1 MIESN
6 NQSFFPNRFDCV
18 VVGAGHAGSEAAYI
32 SSKGGAKTLL
42 ITMNLDTIGQMSC
55 NPAIGG
61 IAKGHM
67 VREVDALGGIMGKVI
82 DHTGIQFKM
91 LNTSKGPSVWAPR
104 AQAEKKEYQLKVKHT
119 LEAEKN
125 LSIRQDTVEEL
136 IIENDQVIGV
146 KTGRGFEIFTNH
158 VILTTGTFLSSL
170 VHIGT
175 YQNENGR
182 MCEPTVKGL
191 SKSLAKY
198 NLKLGR
204 LKTGTPPRIHKN
216 SVDLSVLAIQEGD
229 PNPSPFSF
237 STEKITRR
245 QIPCYITYTNA
256 ETHKLIHDNLNLSP
270 MYSGQIQST
279 GPRYCPSIEDKVVR
293 FADRERHQVF
303 LEPEGYETSE
313 IYLNGVSTS
322 LPEEVQW
329 KLVRSLKGLENAEI
343 VRPGYAIEYDY
354 VDPTEL
360 KPTLE
365 TKKIKGLYHAGQI
378 NGTTGY
384 EEAAA
389 QGLVAAYSVLHS
401 LKNLSPLLFKRSES
415 YIGVL
420 VDDLVHKGV
429 EDPYRMF
436 TSRAEHRLL
445 LRQDNADQRL
455 MKYGYDLG
463 LVDQES
469 YDRMKDR
476 YKRVNSVREK
486 IYQIPLKPS
495 DEFQNLLDRKGI
507 MNYKFGMKLDSFLK
521 RPEIKITDIEFMI
534 PEVKPWSEAEKNIL
548 EMEIK
553 YEGYI
558 KRELETIQWKSRYLD
573 LSIPEDINYEVIAGL
588 KKEAVQKLKNHK
600 PMTLEKAS
608 QISGVDP
615 SDIDLILYHIKGK
628 KNKNGS
634 FLIVVGS
641 TINCRNCYL
650 KFKIFPTICGWSFHK
665 ELNLIYVSHETF

>member
-1 MIESN
+1 MES
-6 NQSFFPNRFDCV
+6 SFFPNKFDCV
-18 VVGAGHAGSEAAYI
+18 VVGAGHAGAEAAYVASI
-32 SSKGGAKTLL
+32 GGARTLL

-67 VREVDALGGIMGKVI
+67 VRELDALGGLMGRVI
-82 DHTGIQFKM
+82 DATGIQFKM

-119 LEAEKN
+119 LEEIQN
-125 LSIRQDTVEEL
+125 LSIRQDTVEDL
-136 IIENDQVIGV
+136 LIENDAIVGV
-146 KTGRGFEIFTNH
+146 RTGRGFEIFTGN
-158 VILTTGTFLSSL
+158 VILTTGTFLSSI

-182 MCEPTVKGL
+182 FGEPTVKGL

-198 NLKLGR
+198 DLKLGR
-204 LKTGTPPRIHKN
+204 LKTGTPPRIHRN
-216 SVDLSVLAIQEGD
+216 SVNLSEMVVQDGD

-245 QIPCYITYTNA
+245 QIPCYITYTN
-256 ETHKLIHDNLNLSP
+256 EKTHRLINENIHLSP
-270 MYSGQIQST
+270 MYSGQIKST
-279 GPRYCPSIEDKVVR
+279 GPRYCPSIEDKIVR
-293 FADRERHQVF
+293 FADRDRHQVF
-303 LEPEGYETSE
+303 LEPEGYDTKE

-329 KLVRSLKGLENAEI
+329 KLVRSIAGLEEAEI
-343 VRPGYAIEYDY
+343 LRPGYAIEYDY

-389 QGLVAAYSVLHS
+389 QGLVAAYSVLSS
-401 LKNLSPLLFKRSES
+401 LRGETPMLFSRNES

-455 MKYGYDLG
+455 MEYGFKMGLIKEDAYRRMMEKY
-463 LVDQES
+463 
-469 YDRMKDR
+469 R
-476 YKRVNSVREK
+476 RVHEVKERIQSL
-486 IYQIPLKPS
+486 PLKPTP
-495 DEFQNLLDRKGI
+495 EFESLLERKSITGFK
-507 MNYKFGMKLDSFLK
+507 YGSKLDSFLK
-521 RPEIKITDIEFMI
+521 RPEISFEDIAFFV
-534 PEVKPWSEAEKNIL
+534 PESDSLSFEDKKVI
-548 EMEIK
+548 EMEVK

-558 KRELETIQWKSRYLD
+558 KREQDTIEWKKRFL
-573 LSIPEDINYEVIAGL
+573 LTNIPEDIDYNIVPGI
-588 KKEAVQKLKNHK
+588 KKEAIQKLSKHRPLN
-600 PMTLEKAS
+600 LEKAA

-615 SDIDLILYHIKGK
+615 SDIDMLLFYIKGK
-628 KNKNGS
+628 RLS
-634 FLIVVGS
+634 AV
-641 TINCRNCYL
+641 
-650 KFKIFPTICGWSFHK
+650 
-665 ELNLIYVSHETF
+665 

>member
-1 MIESN
+1 MLESKTT
-6 NQSFFPNRFDCV
+6 SVFPNRFDCI

-32 SSKGGAKTLL
+32 ASKGGAKTLL

-67 VREVDALGGIMGKVI
+67 VREVDALGGLMGKVI
-82 DHTGIQFKM
+82 DQTGIQFKM

-136 IIENDQVIGV
+136 LIENDSVIGV

-158 VILTTGTFLSSL
+158 LILTTGTFLSSL

-216 SVDLSVLAIQEGD
+216 SVDLSVLAIQDGD
-229 PNPSPFSF
+229 ATPSPFSF
-237 STEKITRR
+237 STDRITRK

-256 ETHKLIHDNLNLSP
+256 DTHKIIHENLNLSP

-279 GPRYCPSIEDKVVR
+279 GPRYCPSIEDKIVR

-303 LEPEGYETSE
+303 LEPEGYETAE

-343 VRPGYAIEYDY
+343 LRPGYAIEYDY

-389 QGLVAAYSVLHS
+389 QGLVAAYSVLNS
-401 LKNLSPLLFKRSES
+401 LRNQPPLLFKRSES

-445 LRQDNADQRL
+445 LRQDNADLRL
-455 MKYGYDLG
+455 MKYGYELG
-463 LVDQES
+463 LVDQTS
-469 YDRMKDR
+469 FDRMNEK
-476 YKRVNSVREK
+476 YERVSAVREK

-495 DEFQNLLDRKGI
+495 DEFQSLLDQKGI
-507 MNYKFGMKLDSFLK
+507 LNYKFGMKLDSFLK
-521 RPEIKITDIEFMI
+521 RPEIKITDVEFMI
-534 PEVKPWSEAEKNIL
+534 PEVLSWSELEKNIL

-558 KRELETIQWKSRYLD
+558 KRELETIQWKNKYLD
-573 LSIPEDINYEVIAGL
+573 LSIPEDLSYDTISGL
-588 KKEAVQKLKNHK
+588 KKEAIQKLKTHK
-600 PMTLEKAS
+600 PMTLEKAA

-615 SDIDLILYHIKGK
+615 SDIDLLLYHIKGRK
-628 KNKNGS
+628 KQEAEMS
-634 FLIVVGS
+634 
-641 TINCRNCYL
+641 
-650 KFKIFPTICGWSFHK
+650 
-665 ELNLIYVSHETF
+665 

>member
-1 MIESN
+1 MIESK

-32 SSKGGAKTLL
+32 ASKGGAKTLL

-82 DHTGIQFKM
+82 DNTGIQFKM

-136 IIENDQVIGV
+136 LIENDRMIGV
-146 KTGRGFEIFTNH
+146 KTGRGFEIYTSH

-216 SVDLSVLAIQEGD
+216 SVDLSVLAIQDGD

-237 STEKITRR
+237 STEKITRK
-245 QIPCYITYTNA
+245 QIPCYITYTNS
-256 ETHKLIHDNLNLSP
+256 ETHKLILENLNLSP

-329 KLVRSLKGLENAEI
+329 KLVRSLKGLEYAEI

-401 LKNLSPLLFKRSES
+401 LKNETPLLFKRSES

-420 VDDLVHKGV
+420 IDDLVLKGV

-463 LVDQES
+463 LIDQES
-469 YDRMKDR
+469 YDRMREK
-476 YKRVNSVREK
+476 YERVNSVRER

-495 DEFQNLLDRKGI
+495 DEFQNLLSRKGI
-507 MNYKFGMKLDSFLK
+507 TNYKFGMKLDSFLK
-521 RPEIKITDIEFMI
+521 RPEIKITDVEFMI
-534 PEVKPWSEAEKNIL
+534 PEVSSWSELEKNVL

-558 KRELETIQWKSRYLD
+558 KRELETIQWKNKYLD
-573 LSIPEDINYEVIAGL
+573 LAIPEDINYETIAGL
-588 KKEAVQKLKNHK
+588 KKEAIQKLKSHK
-600 PMTLEKAS
+600 PITLEKAG

-615 SDIDLILYHIKGK
+615 SDVDLLLYHIKGK
-628 KNKNGS
+628 RKQEAEAS
-634 FLIVVGS
+634 
-641 TINCRNCYL
+641 
-650 KFKIFPTICGWSFHK
+650 
-665 ELNLIYVSHETF
+665 

>member
-1 MIESN
+1 MQIESKGRMES
-6 NQSFFPNRFDCV
+6 SFFPNKFDCV
-18 VVGAGHAGSEAAYI
+18 VVGAGHAGAEAAYVASI
-32 SSKGGAKTLL
+32 GGARTLL

-67 VREVDALGGIMGKVI
+67 VRELDALGGLMGRVI
-82 DHTGIQFKM
+82 DATGIQFKM

-119 LEAEKN
+119 LEEIQN
-125 LSIRQDTVEEL
+125 LSIRQDTVEDL
-136 IIENDQVIGV
+136 LIENDAIVGV
-146 KTGRGFEIFTNH
+146 RTGRGFEIFTGN
-158 VILTTGTFLSSL
+158 VILTTGTFLSSI

-182 MCEPTVKGL
+182 FGEPTVKGL

-198 NLKLGR
+198 DLKLGR
-204 LKTGTPPRIHKN
+204 LKTGTPPRIHRN
-216 SVDLSVLAIQEGD
+216 SVNLSEMVVQDGD

-245 QIPCYITYTNA
+245 QIPCYITYTN
-256 ETHKLIHDNLNLSP
+256 EKTHRLINENIHLSP
-270 MYSGQIQST
+270 MYSGQIKST
-279 GPRYCPSIEDKVVR
+279 GPRYCPSIEDKIVR
-293 FADRERHQVF
+293 FADRDRHQVF
-303 LEPEGYETSE
+303 LEPEGYDTKE

-329 KLVRSLKGLENAEI
+329 KLVRSIAGLEEAEI
-343 VRPGYAIEYDY
+343 LRPGYAIEYDY

-389 QGLVAAYSVLHS
+389 QGLVAAYSVLSS
-401 LKNLSPLLFKRSES
+401 LRGETPMLFSRNES

-455 MKYGYDLG
+455 MEYGFKMGLIKEDAYRRMMEKY
-463 LVDQES
+463 
-469 YDRMKDR
+469 R
-476 YKRVNSVREK
+476 RVHEVKERIQSL
-486 IYQIPLKPS
+486 PLKPTP
-495 DEFQNLLDRKGI
+495 EFESLLERKSITGFK
-507 MNYKFGMKLDSFLK
+507 YGSKLDSFLK
-521 RPEIKITDIEFMI
+521 RPEISFEDIAFFV
-534 PEVKPWSEAEKNIL
+534 PESDSLSFEDKKVI
-548 EMEIK
+548 EMEVK

-558 KRELETIQWKSRYLD
+558 KREQDTIEWKKRFL
-573 LSIPEDINYEVIAGL
+573 LTNIPEDIDYNIVPGI
-588 KKEAVQKLKNHK
+588 KKEAIQKLSKHRPLN
-600 PMTLEKAS
+600 LEKAA

-615 SDIDLILYHIKGK
+615 SDIDMLLFYIKGK
-628 KNKNGS
+628 RLS
-634 FLIVVGS
+634 AV
-641 TINCRNCYL
+641 
-650 KFKIFPTICGWSFHK
+650 
-665 ELNLIYVSHETF
+665 

>member
-1 MIESN
+1 MVESKIP
-6 NQSFFPNRFDCV
+6 SVFPNRFDCI

-32 SSKGGAKTLL
+32 ASKGGAKTLL

-67 VREVDALGGIMGKVI
+67 VREVDALGGIMGKMI
-82 DHTGIQFKM
+82 DRTGIQFKM

-104 AQAEKKEYQLKVKHT
+104 AQAEKREYQLKVKHT

-136 IIENDQVIGV
+136 LIENDSVIGV
-146 KTGRGFEIFTNH
+146 KTGRGFEIYTNH
-158 VILTTGTFLSSL
+158 LILTTGTFLSSL

-216 SVDLSVLAIQEGD
+216 SVDLSVLAIQDGD
-229 PNPSPFSF
+229 PIPSAFSF
-237 STEKITRR
+237 STDKITRK

-256 ETHKLIHDNLNLSP
+256 ETHKIIHENLSLSP

-279 GPRYCPSIEDKVVR
+279 GPRYCPSIEDKIVR

-303 LEPEGYETSE
+303 LEPEGYETAE

-343 VRPGYAIEYDY
+343 LRPGYAIEYDY

-389 QGLVAAYSVLHS
+389 QGLVAAYSVLNS
-401 LKNLSPLLFKRSES
+401 LKKEPPLLFKRSES

-420 VDDLVHKGV
+420 IDDLVHKGV

-445 LRQDNADQRL
+445 LRQDNADHRL
-455 MKYGYDLG
+455 MKYGYELG
-463 LVDQES
+463 LVDQAS
-469 YDRMKDR
+469 YDRMNEK
-476 YKRVNSVREK
+476 YNRVNSVREK

-495 DEFQNLLDRKGI
+495 EEFQTLLDQKGI
-507 MNYKFGMKLDSFLK
+507 TNYKFGMKLDSFLK
-521 RPEIKITDIEFMI
+521 RPEIKITDVEFMI
-534 PEVKPWSEAEKNIL
+534 PEVQSWSELDKSIL

-558 KRELETIQWKSRYLD
+558 KRELETIQWKTKYLD
-573 LSIPEDINYEVIAGL
+573 LSIPEDLSYESIAGL
-588 KKEAVQKLKNHK
+588 KKEAIQKLKTHR
-600 PMTLEKAS
+600 PMTLEKAA

-615 SDIDLILYHIKGK
+615 SDIDLLLYHIKGRK
-628 KNKNGS
+628 KQEAEAS
-634 FLIVVGS
+634 
-641 TINCRNCYL
+641 
-650 KFKIFPTICGWSFHK
+650 
-665 ELNLIYVSHETF
+665 

>member
-1 MIESN
+1 MQIESKGHMES
-6 NQSFFPNRFDCV
+6 SFFPNKFDCV
-18 VVGAGHAGSEAAYI
+18 VVGAGHAGAEAAYVA
-32 SSKGGAKTLL
+32 SMGGARTLL

-67 VREVDALGGIMGKVI
+67 VREVDALGGLMGRVI
-82 DHTGIQFKM
+82 DATGIQFKM

-119 LEAEKN
+119 LEEIQN

-136 IIENDQVIGV
+136 LIENDAIVGV
-146 KTGRGFEIFTNH
+146 RTGRGFEILAGH
-158 VILTTGTFLSSL
+158 VILTTGTFLSSI

-175 YQNENGR
+175 YQKENGR
-182 MCEPTVKGL
+182 FGEPTVKGL

-204 LKTGTPPRIHKN
+204 LKTGTPPRIHGN
-216 SVDLSVLAIQEGD
+216 SVDLSEMIVQDGD
-229 PNPSPFSF
+229 LNPSPFSF
-237 STEKITRR
+237 ATEKITRR
-245 QIPCYITYTNA
+245 QIPCYITYTN
-256 ETHKLIHDNLNLSP
+256 ENTHRLIHENIHLSP

-293 FADRERHQVF
+293 FADRDRHQVF
-303 LEPEGYETSE
+303 LEPEGYDTKE

-322 LPEEVQW
+322 LPEEIQW
-329 KLVRSLKGLENAEI
+329 KLVRSIAGLENAEI
-343 VRPGYAIEYDY
+343 LRPGYAIEYDY

-389 QGLVAAYSVLHS
+389 QGLVAAYSVLSS
-401 LKNLSPLLFKRSES
+401 LRGEEPMLFSRSES

-455 MKYGYDLG
+455 MEYGFRMG
-463 LVDQES
+463 LVKEDS
-469 YDRMKDR
+469 YRRMIEKYR
-476 YKRVNSVREK
+476 RVHEVKERIQSL
-486 IYQIPLKPS
+486 PLKPTP
-495 DEFQNLLDRKGI
+495 EFESLLERKSITGFK
-507 MNYKFGMKLDSFLK
+507 YGSKLDSFLK
-521 RPEIKITDIEFMI
+521 RPEISFDDVAFFV
-534 PEVKPWSEAEKNIL
+534 PESDSLSAEDKKVI
-548 EMEIK
+548 EMEVK

-558 KRELETIQWKSRYLD
+558 KREQDTIDWKKRFL
-573 LSIPEDINYEVIAGL
+573 LTAIPEDIDYAIVPGI
-588 KKEAVQKLKNHK
+588 KKEAIQKLSKHRPLN
-600 PMTLEKAS
+600 LEKAA

-615 SDIDLILYHIKGK
+615 SDVDMLLFYIKGK
-628 KNKNGS
+628 RLS
-634 FLIVVGS
+634 AV
-641 TINCRNCYL
+641 
-650 KFKIFPTICGWSFHK
+650 
-665 ELNLIYVSHETF
+665 